1 MNPLSIILVIVAVAI
16 AAAGRVLS
24 RRQGEAARRMQQN
37 LEAKAQE
44 ERLSDEARLAAEW
57 DEEDA
62 RMEADVTRLL
72 NMASGVFKGIAIGF
86 LVAAVILFFLLR

>member
-1 MNPLSIILVIVAVAI
+1 MNPLSIILVIVAIAI

-24 RRQGEAARRMQQN
+24 RRQGEAARRLQQT
-37 LEAKAQE
+37 LEAGAQE
-44 ERLSDEARLAAEW
+44 EPQSDEARLAAEW

-72 NMASGVFKGIAIGF
+72 NMVSGVFKGAAIGF
-86 LVAAVILFFLLR
+86 LAAAVILFFLLR